1 MRTNAYTGFK
11 CSETCLTL
19 SKHLISAALFVA
31 VLVVINMISPRREH
45 LLLKLENREESVV
58 QDGMILTPWKSV
70 PVLRL
75 LKAASWCY
83 LSLPS
88 KEDTKQK

>member
-45 LLLKLENREESVV
+45 LLLKLENREQSVV
-58 QDGMILTPWKSV
+58 QDGMSKKVSYKK
-70 PVLRL
+70 RKGL
-75 LKAASWCY
+75 L
-83 LSLPS
+83 
-88 KEDTKQK
+88 